1 MNFLKSFYDRRY
13 PATTF
18 FLLATTLVFISMFL
32 LRGFSYTSN
41 QSIYDFGALFGRSLW
56 YFPSQSWRL
65 LTATFVHIG
74 LEHFLMN
81 MVTLYFLGRQV
92 EDLFGSRNFFFL
104 YLMSGLMGNIFVFF
118 FTPNV
123 IAAGASTAIFGLFGA
138 VVALRYVVRSSYIQ
152 NLSQSYLTL
161 LVINLIFS
169 FMPGISLAGHMGGL
183 VGGVLCAAIF
193 PVRGESRA
201 FRTSQR
207 WLALLAYLL
216 LGGALLFLG
225 FTLHLFAG

>member
-13 PATTF
+13 PVTNF
-18 FLLATTLVFISMFL
+18 FLLVTTLVFVSMFL
-32 LRGFSYTSN
+32 LRGFSYTSS
-41 QSIYDFGALFGRSLW
+41 QTVYDFGGIYGRSLW
-56 YFPSQSWRL
+56 YFPSQIWRL

-81 MVTLYFLGRQV
+81 MVTLYFLGRQI
-92 EDLFGSRNFFFL
+92 EDLFGSRNFFLL
-104 YLMSGLMGNIFVFF
+104 YLMAGLMGNLFVFF

-123 IAAGASTAIFGLFGA
+123 VAAGASTSLFGLFGA
-138 VVALRYVVRSSYIQ
+138 VVALRYVVRSPYIQ
-152 NLSQSYLTL
+152 QLSQSYLTL
-161 LVINLIFS
+161 LVLNLIFS
-169 FMPGISLAGHMGGL
+169 FMPGVSLAGHIGGL
-183 VGGVLCAAIF
+183 VGGVLCTVIF

-207 WLALLAYLL
+207 WLALLTYLL
-216 LGGALLFLG
+216 LGSALLFLG